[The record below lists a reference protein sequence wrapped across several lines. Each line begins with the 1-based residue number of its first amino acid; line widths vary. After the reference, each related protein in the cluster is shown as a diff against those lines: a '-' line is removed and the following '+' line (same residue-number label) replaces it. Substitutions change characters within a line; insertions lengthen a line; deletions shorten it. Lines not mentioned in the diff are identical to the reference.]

1 MEVIS
6 TEMQT
11 RPGPEDWFVG
21 DVWLETTSLPQ
32 PGATFARVSF
42 APAARTNWHTHPEGQ
57 FLFILTGE
65 GRVGSEDGTVTE
77 VAAGDIVQFAPGERH
92 WHGAGPDTFMVHLA
106 IAPAIGTEGGTDWQ
120 DPVTDEQYEGE

>member
-11 RPGPEDWFVG
+11 RRGPGDWFVG
-21 DVWLETTSLPQ
+21 DVWLETTSVPP
-32 PGATFARVSF
+32 PGAAFARVSF

-57 FLFILTGE
+57 YLFILTGE

-77 VAAGDIVQFAPGERH
+77 VAAGDFVHFAPGERH
-92 WHGAGPDTFMVHLA
+92 WHGAGPETFMVHLA
-106 IAPAIGTEGGTDWQ
+106 ISPALDSDGATDWQ
-120 DPVTDEQYEGE
+120 EPVTDEQYDGR